1 MNFIIIEPYITICG
15 TGENKIKRTH
25 ISNKKTYYIRTTNMN
40 LSVCVFGSSSNRTPD
55 NFLKAGYELGKLL
68 ARKKYNCINGG
79 GRFGVMGAIN
89 RGVIESKGMSI
100 GVIHSK
106 WIVDVDEMQSGMT
119 KMIVADGDNLVERK
133 RLLFEHSDC
142 FISLPGGPGTF
153 DELFEFICEKQ
164 LGFHDKPVV
173 IVNIDGYYDGIVNQL
188 EAAKQNQLLHSN
200 VENMVYVC
208 SNIEDAL
215 LHCEVECRKNKEE
228 IPKKVIRQRRKK
240 MNDDDA
246 NNDNTTNTFNMFTN
260 GMITG
265 AVLTFSILK
274 FMSRM

>member
-1 MNFIIIEPYITICG
+1 
-15 TGENKIKRTH
+15 
-25 ISNKKTYYIRTTNMN
+25 MN
-40 LSVCVFGSSSNRTPD
+40 LSVCVFGSSSNRTPN

-89 RGVIESKGMSI
+89 RGVIESKGISI

-228 IPKKVIRQRRKK
+228 IPKKVIRQQRKK
-240 MNDDDA
+240 MNDNDA
-246 NNDNTTNTFNMFTN
+246 NNDDTTNTFNNMFTN

>member
-1 MNFIIIEPYITICG
+1 
-15 TGENKIKRTH
+15 
-25 ISNKKTYYIRTTNMN
+25 MN

-89 RGVIESKGMSI
+89 RGVIESKGISI

-215 LHCEVECRKNKEE
+215 LRCEVECQKNKEE

-246 NNDNTTNTFNMFTN
+246 NNNNTTNTFNMFTN

>member
-1 MNFIIIEPYITICG
+1 
-15 TGENKIKRTH
+15 
-25 ISNKKTYYIRTTNMN
+25 MN

-89 RGVIESKGMSI
+89 RGVIESKGISI

-228 IPKKVIRQRRKK
+228 IPKKVIRQQR
-240 MNDDDA
+240 NDNEA
-246 NNDNTTNTFNMFTN
+246 NNDDTTNTFNMFTN